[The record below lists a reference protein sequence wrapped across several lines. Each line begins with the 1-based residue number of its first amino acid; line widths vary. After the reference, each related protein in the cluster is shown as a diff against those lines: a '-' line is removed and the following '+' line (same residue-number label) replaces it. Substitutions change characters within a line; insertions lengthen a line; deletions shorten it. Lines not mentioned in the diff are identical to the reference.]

1 MPATM
6 QPKPRPRPKLVL
18 PEVSPR
24 VVGGGWVS
32 RAVSLTLVIFTVLL
46 SSAIA
51 ASILIRLKVT
61 VDGTG
66 ALQPAGIWSVRA
78 EEPGVVREVL
88 VRMGDTVRAR
98 QPIARLDSLQLASEL
113 DQLRS
118 RRRVLEFDLRLART
132 SVPLEARSVAE
143 KRAEADAAL
152 VRASATLR
160 QRLVEHGFEPDI
172 DRVRQ
177 TYRLGSN
184 VAIDAG
190 LADVMAAEAASR
202 TAHIEAERL
211 GLKDIEQSRQVEQ
224 LSEIDVQIA
233 TLQQRI
239 SRLTL
244 HAPAAGIVLTDGLE
258 RLPGTMLQEGTPVME
273 IAEEGGWRAVLLV
286 AERDVSRIR
295 VGDETLVELRAFGR
309 VDAPELR
316 GTVITVGAEPS
327 PGSAQADRRLFPVT
341 VRLAPE
347 DLRAV
352 GMERLRRGYT
362 AQARIVTRSE
372 RMINLLWEYL
382 LQRTE
387 DWGRLDKSATPAT
400 QPAADG
406 QGPR

>member
-1 MPATM
+1 MRPSVP
-6 QPKPRPRPKLVL
+6 QPKLLL

-24 VVGGGWVS
+24 VVGGQWVS
-32 RAVSLTLVIFTVLL
+32 SAVSITLIIFATLL
-46 SSAIA
+46 VGATLA
-51 ASILIRLKVT
+51 ASLIRLKVT

-88 VRMGDTVRAR
+88 VRMGDTVRAQ
-98 QPIARLDSLQLASEL
+98 QPIARLDSLQLASDL

-132 SVPLEARSVAE
+132 SVPLEVRSVAE
-143 KRAEADAAL
+143 QRAEANAEL
-152 VRASATLR
+152 VRANATLR

-172 DRVRQ
+172 DKVRQ
-177 TYRLGSN
+177 SYQLGSN

-190 LADVMAAEAASR
+190 LADVLAAEAARR
-202 TAHIEAERL
+202 TANIEAERL
-211 GLKDIEQSRQVEQ
+211 GLKDIEQSRQMEQ
-224 LSEIDVQIA
+224 LSEVDFQIA
-233 TLQQRI
+233 TLEQRI

-258 RLPGTMLQEGTPVME
+258 RLPGTMLQEGTTVME
-273 IAEEGGWRAVLLV
+273 IAEDGGWRAVLLV

-309 VDAPELR
+309 ADAPEIR
-316 GTVITVGAEPS
+316 GTVQTVGAEPAAGGAAES
-327 PGSAQADRRLFPVT
+327 RMFPVT
-341 VRLAPE
+341 VRLDPE

-352 GMERLRRGYT
+352 GVERLRRGYT

-372 RMINLLWEYL
+372 RMINLMWEYL
-382 LQRTE
+382 LQRME
-387 DWGRLDKSATPAT
+387 RRTPDAPPA
-400 QPAADG
+400 PAAE
-406 QGPR
+406 PAPTR